1 MIDSLN
7 TMKNDINRKIPEF
20 SVTDLSLA
28 IKNTVESAFGQIT
41 VKGEISRIFLAQSG
55 HAYITLKDETS
66 VLESICFRN
75 TFAGLKIT
83 PEAGMEVV
91 CFGKLSIFSKKSQ
104 YQLVVSSIRPA
115 GSGALMEMLEARKKK
130 LASKGYFDDSRKK
143 TLPFLPEVIGIVTS
157 LKGAVIKDILHRFRD
172 RFPRKVYV
180 WPTLVQ
186 GDEASGQIVKAING
200 FNSITLDSDV
210 QKPDIIIIARGGGS
224 VEDLWCFNEEEIIF
238 AVAQSTIPI
247 ISAIGHETDFTLID
261 LASDY
266 RAPTPT
272 AAAEIAVPV
281 RIDLVERINTIAHRL
296 SSGLVRKLRESESSL
311 NASRRGLKDPKDV
324 INHASQ
330 RLDYIF
336 SSISSNLEWA
346 ISENH
351 QRVRS
356 QALKSNTL
364 KIIFASKR
372 LQLNNTINI
381 LSKQI
386 KLFSDEKE
394 NSYKFINSRIQID
407 LIRRYINQYKER
419 LTHKAN
425 LLKSLSYEKILERGF
440 ALVREKNRKKTIN
453 RSLDLNVNQSIIIE
467 FFDGSVNATVNE
479 SNGKH
484 AEKKLYKSK
493 KNNKKNYD
501 QGDLF

>member
-7 TMKNDINRKIPEF
+7 TMDNDINGKIPEF

-28 IKNTVESAFGQIT
+28 IRNTVESTFGQIR

-75 TFAGLKIT
+75 TFAGLQINL
-83 PEAGMEVV
+83 EAGMEVV
-91 CFGKLSIFSKKSQ
+91 CFGKLSTFSKKSQ

-143 TLPFLPEVIGIVTS
+143 TLPFLPEVIGVITS
-157 LKGAVIKDILHRFRD
+157 LRGAVIKDILHRFKD

-200 FNSITLDSDV
+200 FNNINIDSYV
-210 QKPDIIIIARGGGS
+210 QRPDIIIIARGGGS
-224 VEDLWCFNEEEIIF
+224 VEDLWCFNEEEIIL
-238 AVAQSTIPI
+238 AVAESRIPI

-281 RIDLVERINTIAHRL
+281 RIDLVERINTITHRL
-296 SSGLVRKLRESESSL
+296 SSGLVRKLRESEAGL
-311 NASRRGLKDPKDV
+311 NASRRGLKDPKDL
-324 INHASQ
+324 INQASQ
-330 RLDYIF
+330 KLDFVF

-346 ISENH
+346 ISESH
-351 QRVRS
+351 QRVTRA
-356 QALKSNTL
+356 ALKNNLL
-364 KIIFASKR
+364 KMIFESRK
-372 LQLNNTINI
+372 LELISTINI

-386 KLFSDEKE
+386 KLYSDEKE
-394 NSYKFINSRIQID
+394 NSYKLINSRMQIE
-407 LIRRYINQYKER
+407 LIRRHINNCKEK
-419 LTHKAN
+419 LTYKAN
-425 LLKSLSYEKILERGF
+425 LLKSLSYEKVLERGF
-440 ALVREKNRKKTIN
+440 ALVRENNRKKTIN
-453 RSLDLNVNQSIIIE
+453 RSLGLNANQSIIIE

-479 SNGKH
+479 SK
-484 AEKKLYKSK
+484 AEHSDKKLYKSK
-493 KNNKKNYD
+493 KNNKKDYD